1 MTPEE
6 ARAAMQA
13 ALESDEAL
21 AARFAAATSEAE
33 FQALATEAGVDWGA
47 LSTPLDSAAATT
59 VDLSDTELATMSGG
73 FLFPRTDWFSC
84 DGVKPPW
91 LQ

>member
-13 ALESDEAL
+13 ALENDEAL

-33 FQALATEAGVDWGA
+33 FQVLATEVGVDWVA
-47 LSTPLDSAAATT
+47 LSTPLDSAASST
-59 VDLSDTELATMSGG
+59 VDLSDSELATMSGG
-73 FLFPRTDWFSC
+73 FLPRTDWFSC
-84 DGVKPPW
+84 EGVKPPW